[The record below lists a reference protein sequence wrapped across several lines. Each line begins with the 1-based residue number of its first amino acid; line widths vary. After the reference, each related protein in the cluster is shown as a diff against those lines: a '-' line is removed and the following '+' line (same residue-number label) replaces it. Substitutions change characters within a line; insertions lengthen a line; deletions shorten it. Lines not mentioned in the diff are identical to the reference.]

1 LDIWV
6 ISNLIILRS
15 CLKELAEMGLA
26 AGGGPNIYAA
36 DHKSG
41 AAVGNLEL

>member
-6 ISNLIILRS
+6 VSNLIISRS
-15 CLKELAEMGLA
+15 CPKELAEMGLA
-26 AGGGPNIYAA
+26 AGGGLNIYAA

-41 AAVGNLEL
+41 AAVGNLDL